1 MRKII
6 SVISI
11 FLLALSI
18 FLVWHTFPSWMGN
31 VFDIKNS
38 VEQQSLLGTFGDSFG
53 ALNTLFSGL
62 AFAGI
67 IVSIFLQSKE
77 LSETRGEIKAQGNQF
92 KLQTQALNR
101 QVFET
106 TLFQLI
112 SLHNEIL
119 GSVTVFDYSGKQQ
132 FNGRAAV
139 KEIYLKKFH
148 EGAFRYE
155 LGLHENEYPKNI
167 NEYYMTFYELYGDQ
181 IGHYFRNIYQII
193 NFIDKSEV
201 GNKKFYSNLLRAQM
215 SSHEL
220 GLLFYNCLSDLGRE
234 KFKPLIEKYS
244 FFEHLPLIEHIADD
258 EIRMYALSAYGETNT
273 EFIEIYKN
281 TGQSNQMD
289 GF

>member
-1 MRKII
+1 MQKII
-6 SVISI
+6 SLIGI
-11 FLLALSI
+11 FLLGSAI
-18 FLVWHTFPSWMGN
+18 FLTWHTFPGWIGY

-38 VEQQSLLGTFGDSFG
+38 AEQQILLGTFGDSFG

-119 GSVTVFDYSGKQQ
+119 DSVTVLAGADRLQIY
-132 FNGRAAV
+132 GRAAV

-148 EGAFRYE
+148 EGTFRYE
-155 LGLHENEYPKNI
+155 LDLHPSEYPKNI
-167 NEYYMTFYELYGDQ
+167 NEYYMAFHEVYGEQ

-201 GNKKFYSNLLRAQM
+201 SNKKFYSNLLRAQM

-244 FFEHLPLIEHIADD
+244 FFEHLPLIEHIAED

-273 EFIEIYKN
+273 DFIEIYQNAEK
-281 TGQSNQMD
+281 SN
-289 GF
+289 

>member
-6 SVISI
+6 SLIGILLLGFVI
-11 FLLALSI
+11 FLT
-18 FLVWHTFPSWMGN
+18 WRTFPDWIGH

-38 VEQQSLLGTFGDSFG
+38 AEQQSLLGTFGDSFG

-67 IVSIFLQSKE
+67 IISIFLQSKE
-77 LSETRGEIKAQGNQF
+77 LSETRGEIKAQGDQF

-119 GSVTVFDYSGKQQ
+119 DSVTVLAGADKLQLY
-132 FNGRAAV
+132 GRAAV

-148 EGAFRYE
+148 EGTFRYE
-155 LGLHENEYPKNI
+155 LGLHPSEYPKNI
-167 NEYYMTFYELYGDQ
+167 NEYYMAFYGLYGEQ

-234 KFKPLIEKYS
+234 RFKPLIEKYS

-273 EFIEIYKN
+273 DFIEICKN
-281 TGQSNQMD
+281 AEKSN
-289 GF
+289 